1 MNGSTIKETDPLRRR
16 DTGAA
21 GAPSP
26 AGPASAASAPGSAG
40 AERRPETVPVPP
52 RPSRAGR
59 VTLGQQLVGAD
70 IITPQQLDQALAEGS
85 QKGLRLGETLV
96 EMGMVQEDTILPF
109 IENHLGVPATR
120 LRDGMIDPVAVRL
133 LPRRVAERLDAVAL
147 FKIRDTLCVAMADP
161 QNLEHVD
168 ELERITRLKVRPVFA
183 FRTSI
188 QRTLPRCYEEGFE
201 VDTVT
206 ADLDESA
213 VQLQSDAAEA
223 DLTNVESMVDGSPII
238 NLVNYLLVQAIR
250 SGASDIHIEPSR
262 KFSIVRFR
270 VDGQMYEALRPRR
283 DMHPA
288 LVSRIKVMG
297 KMDIAEHN
305 RPQDGRFQV
314 TVEGREV
321 DFRVSTL
328 PTVLGEKIVL
338 RILDK
343 ENLTFNL
350 DVLGFPP
357 DMLKRVKLLLEKPY
371 GLLLVTGPTGS
382 GKTTTLYSALELIK
396 SVHSNVVS
404 VEDPVEYQVE
414 LVNQVQVDES
424 RSLSFSSALR
434 SILRQDPDIIMI
446 GEIRDV
452 PTAQI
457 AVQAALTG
465 HLVLSTLHTNDCAGA
480 IHRLADMEIEP
491 FKIAAS
497 VVGVIAQ
504 RLIRTVCSSCKT
516 FVYASDELLET
527 IHYQG
532 DRRRSF
538 VRGEGCPKCH
548 DTGFVGRTGIYE
560 VMAVDR
566 EMRSLIAARASIDE
580 IRDCYRRA
588 GGKTLLEQGIRLAEK
603 EQTSLEEVMR
613 VAYFE

>member
-1 MNGSTIKETDPLRRR
+1 MNTTVPPVANDGPHAGRPAAPVGVGDDPAR
-16 DTGAA
+16 GAA
-21 GAPSP
+21 KP
-26 AGPASAASAPGSAG
+26 AK
-40 AERRPETVPVPP
+40 T
-52 RPSRAGR
+52 
-59 VTLGQQLVGAD
+59 TLGQRLVGAD
-70 IITPQQLDQALAEGS
+70 IITPQQLDVALAEGS
-85 QKGLRLGETLV
+85 QKGLRLGEVLV
-96 EMGMVQEDTILPF
+96 EMGMVQEETILPF
-109 IENHLGVPATR
+109 IEDHLGVPAVR
-120 LRDGMIDPVAVRL
+120 LRDGMIDPVAVRM
-133 LPRRVAERLDAVAL
+133 LPRRVAEQLDAVAL
-147 FKIRDTLCVAMADP
+147 FKVRDTITVAMADP
-161 QNLEHVD
+161 QNLEQLD
-168 ELERITRLKVRPVFA
+168 EIERITALHVRAVFA
-183 FRTSI
+183 FRSTI

-206 ADLDESA
+206 ADMDEST
-213 VQLQSDAAEA
+213 VQLQADAAEV
-223 DLTNVESMVDGSPII
+223 DLTNVEAMVDGSPII

-250 SGASDIHIEPSR
+250 AGASDIHVEPSR
-262 KFSIVRFR
+262 KYSAVRFR

-288 LVSRIKVMG
+288 LVSRVKVMA

-305 RPQDGRFQV
+305 KPQDGRFQV

-328 PTVLGEKIVL
+328 PTVLGEKIVM

-350 DVLGFPP
+350 DLLGVPP
-357 DMLKRVKLLLEKPY
+357 EMLKQLKGLLAKPY
-371 GLLLVTGPTGS
+371 GLMLVTGPTGS

-396 SVHSNVVS
+396 NVHSNVVS

-424 RSLSFSSALR
+424 RQLSFASALR

-452 PTAQI
+452 QTAQI

-480 IHRLADMEIEP
+480 IHRLIDMGIEP
-491 FKIAAS
+491 FKIAAAL
-497 VVGVIAQ
+497 VGVVAQ
-504 RLIRTVCSSCKT
+504 RLIRTVCPSCRT
-516 FVYASDELLET
+516 FVYAAAELLET
-527 IHYQG
+527 IHYTG
-532 DRRRSF
+532 DKRRSF
-538 VRGEGCPKCH
+538 IKGEGCPKCH
-548 DTGFVGRTGIYE
+548 DTGYVGRTGIYE
-560 VMAVDR
+560 VMVVDR
-566 EMRSLIAARASIDE
+566 EMRELISKNSGTDE

-588 GGKTLLEQGIRLAEK
+588 GGRTLLEQGIRLAEK

>member
-1 MNGSTIKETDPLRRR
+1 MSTSIVLGQESLS
-16 DTGAA
+16 GA
-21 GAPSP
+21 GNFVVAPVAAVAKP
-26 AGPASAASAPGSAG
+26 AKA
-40 AERRPETVPVPP
+40 
-52 RPSRAGR
+52 
-59 VTLGQQLVGAD
+59 TLGQQLVGAD
-70 IITPQQLDQALAEGS
+70 VITPEQLDQALAEGS

-96 EMGMVQEDTILPF
+96 EMGMVQEETILPF
-109 IENHLGVPATR
+109 IETHLGVPATR
-120 LRDGMIDPVAVRL
+120 LRDGMIDPLAVRL
-133 LPRRVAERLDAVAL
+133 IPRRMAESLDAVAL
-147 FKIRDTLCVAMADP
+147 FRVRDALCVAMADP

-168 ELERITRLKVRPVFA
+168 EIERVTHLRVRPVFA
-183 FRTSI
+183 FRSSI

-206 ADLDESA
+206 ADIDETT
-213 VQLQSDAAEA
+213 VQLQSDAADI
-223 DLTNVESMVDGSPII
+223 DLTNVEAMVDGSPII
-238 NLVNYLLVQAIR
+238 NLVNYLLIQAIR
-250 SGASDIHIEPSR
+250 AKASDIHIEPSR
-262 KFSIVRFR
+262 KFSVVRFR

-297 KMDIAEHN
+297 KMDIAEHH

-314 TVEGREV
+314 AVEGREV

-350 DVLGFPP
+350 DLLGVPQEA
-357 DMLKRVKLLLEKPY
+357 LKDLKTLLAKPY
-371 GLLLVTGPTGS
+371 GLMLVTGPTGS
-382 GKTTTLYSALELIK
+382 GKTTTLYSALELLK
-396 SVHSNVVS
+396 SVHQNVVS

-414 LVNQVQVDES
+414 LVNQVQVDET

-480 IHRLADMEIEP
+480 IHRLIDMGIEP
-491 FKIAAS
+491 FKIAAA
-497 VVGVIAQ
+497 VVGVVAQ
-504 RLIRTVCSSCKT
+504 RLIRTVCPSCKT
-516 FVYASDELLET
+516 FSYPSRELLET

-532 DRRRSF
+532 DQRRSF
-538 VRGEGCPKCH
+538 VRGEGCNKCH

-560 VMAVDR
+560 VMVCDR
-566 EMRSLIAARASIDE
+566 EIRELIGRGAGTDE

-588 GGKTLLEQGIRLAEK
+588 GGKTLLDQGIRLAEK
-603 EQTSLEEVMR
+603 EQTSLDEVMR

>member
-1 MNGSTIKETDPLRRR
+1 MNTTAINQSDSTRAR
-16 DTGAA
+16 AA
-21 GAPSP
+21 GAAAAP
-26 AGPASAASAPGSAG
+26 GTGASAGDG
-40 AERRPETVPVPP
+40 RRPETVSVPP
-52 RPSRAGR
+52 RPSRPGR

-70 IITPQQLDQALAEGS
+70 IITPEQLDQALAEGS

-161 QNLEHVD
+161 QNLEHID

-183 FRTSI
+183 FRSSI

-206 ADLDESA
+206 ADLDETA

-350 DVLGFPP
+350 DALGFPP
-357 DMLKRVKLLLEKPY
+357 EMLKRVKQLLAKPY

-504 RLIRTVCSSCKT
+504 RLIRTVCPSCKT
-516 FVYASDELLET
+516 FVYASAELLET

-548 DTGFVGRTGIYE
+548 DTGFIGRTGIYE

-566 EMRSLIAARASIDE
+566 EMRALIASRAGTDE

>member
-1 MNGSTIKETDPLRRR
+1 MSTTVPQISDSELRGGKPSG
-16 DTGAA
+16 TVAVGAGGEHGRA
-21 GAPSP
+21 DDQAR
-26 AGPASAASAPGSAG
+26 SAPK
-40 AERRPETVPVPP
+40 
-52 RPSRAGR
+52 PSKT
-59 VTLGQQLVGAD
+59 TLGQRLVGAD
-70 IITPQQLDQALAEGS
+70 VITPQQLDVALAEGS
-85 QKGLRLGETLV
+85 QKGLRLGEVLV
-96 EMGMVQEDTILPF
+96 EMGMVQEETILPF
-109 IENHLGVPATR
+109 IEDHLGVPAVR
-120 LRDGMIDPVAVRL
+120 LRDGMIDPVAVRM
-133 LPRRVAERLDAVAL
+133 LPRRVAEQLDAVAL
-147 FKIRDTLCVAMADP
+147 FKVRDTLTVAMADP
-161 QNLEHVD
+161 QNLEQLD
-168 ELERITRLKVRPVFA
+168 EIERITSLRLRAVFA
-183 FRTSI
+183 FRSTI

-201 VDTVT
+201 VDNVT
-206 ADLDESA
+206 AAMDEST
-213 VQLQSDAAEA
+213 VQLQADAAEV
-223 DLTNVESMVDGSPII
+223 DLTNVEAMVDGSPII

-250 SGASDIHIEPSR
+250 AGASDIHVEPSR
-262 KFSIVRFR
+262 KYSAVRFR

-288 LVSRIKVMG
+288 LVSRVKVMA

-305 RPQDGRFQV
+305 KPQDGRFQV

-328 PTVLGEKIVL
+328 PTVLGEKIVM

-350 DVLGFPP
+350 DLLGVPA
-357 DMLKRVKLLLEKPY
+357 DMLKQLKALLAKPY

-396 SVHSNVVS
+396 NVHSNVVS

-424 RSLSFSSALR
+424 RQLSFSSALR

-452 PTAQI
+452 ATAQI

-480 IHRLADMEIEP
+480 IHRLIDMGIEP
-491 FKIAAS
+491 FKIAAAL
-497 VVGVIAQ
+497 VGVVAQ
-504 RLIRTVCSSCKT
+504 RLIRTVCPSCRT
-516 FVYASDELLET
+516 FVYASAELLET
-527 IHYQG
+527 IHYTG
-532 DRRRSF
+532 DKRRSF
-538 VRGEGCPKCH
+538 IKGEGCPKCH
-548 DTGFVGRTGIYE
+548 DTGYVGRTGIYE
-560 VMAVDR
+560 VMVVDR
-566 EMRSLIAARASIDE
+566 EMRELVSKNAGTDE

>member
-1 MNGSTIKETDPLRRR
+1 MSTSIG
-16 DTGAA
+16 TGQDAVGAGNFVVAPAVAA
-21 GAPSP
+21 AARP
-26 AGPASAASAPGSAG
+26 ARAS
-40 AERRPETVPVPP
+40 
-52 RPSRAGR
+52 
-59 VTLGQQLVGAD
+59 LGQQLVGAD
-70 IITPQQLDQALAEGS
+70 VITPDQLDQALAEGS

-96 EMGMVQEDTILPF
+96 EMGMVQEETILPF
-109 IENHLGVPATR
+109 IESHLGVPATR
-120 LRDGMIDPVAVRL
+120 LRDGMIDPLAVRL
-133 LPRRVAERLDAVAL
+133 IPRRMAESLDAVAL
-147 FKIRDTLCVAMADP
+147 FRVRDALCVAMADP
-161 QNLEHVD
+161 QNLEQVD
-168 ELERITRLKVRPVFA
+168 EIERVTHLRVRPVFA
-183 FRTSI
+183 FRSSI

-206 ADLDESA
+206 ADIDETT
-213 VQLQSDAAEA
+213 VQLQSDAADI
-223 DLTNVESMVDGSPII
+223 DLTNVEAMVDGSPII
-238 NLVNYLLVQAIR
+238 NLVNYLLIQAIR
-250 SGASDIHIEPSR
+250 AKASDIHIEPSR
-262 KFSIVRFR
+262 KFSVVRFR
-270 VDGQMYEALRPRR
+270 VDGQMFEALRPRR

-297 KMDIAEHN
+297 KMDIAEHH

-314 TVEGREV
+314 AVEGREV

-350 DVLGFPP
+350 DLLGVPP
-357 DMLKRVKLLLEKPY
+357 DMLKELKQLLAKPY

-382 GKTTTLYSALELIK
+382 GKTTTLYSALELLK
-396 SVHSNVVS
+396 SVHRNVVS

-414 LVNQVQVDES
+414 LVNQIQVDES
-424 RSLSFSSALR
+424 RSLTFASALR

-452 PTAQI
+452 ATAQI

-480 IHRLADMEIEP
+480 IHRLMDMGVES
-491 FKIAAS
+491 FKIAAAL
-497 VVGVIAQ
+497 VGVVAQ
-504 RLIRTVCSSCKT
+504 RLIRTVCQNCKT
-516 FVYASDELLET
+516 FSYPSRELLET

-532 DRRRSF
+532 DQRRSF

-548 DTGFVGRTGIYE
+548 DTGFIGRTGIYE
-560 VMAVDR
+560 VMTADR
-566 EMRSLIAARASIDE
+566 EIRELVGRGSGTDE

-588 GGKTLLEQGIRLAEK
+588 GGKTLLDQGIRLAEK
-603 EQTSLEEVMR
+603 EQTSLDEVMR

>member
-1 MNGSTIKETDPLRRR
+1 MSVSATSEHVDESLR
-16 DTGAA
+16 DLK
-21 GAPSP
+21 
-26 AGPASAASAPGSAG
+26 SAPIDA
-40 AERRPETVPVPP
+40 AAP
-52 RPSRAGR
+52 RPARA
-59 VTLGQQLVGAD
+59 TLGQQLIGASL
-70 IITPQQLDQALAEGS
+70 ITPQQLDQALAEGS

-96 EMGMVQEDTILPF
+96 EMGMVQEDAILPF
-109 IENHLGVPATR
+109 IEGHLGVPATR
-120 LRDGMIDPVAVRL
+120 LRDGMIDPIAVRL
-133 LPRRVAERLDAVAL
+133 LPRKVAERLDAIAL
-147 FKIRDTLCVAMADP
+147 FKVRDTICVAMADP
-161 QNLEHVD
+161 QNLEQLD
-168 ELERITRLKVRPVFA
+168 EIERVTGLRVRPVFA
-183 FRTSI
+183 FRSSI

-206 ADLDESA
+206 ADMDESA
-213 VQLQSDAAEA
+213 VQLQADAEVN
-223 DLTNVESMVDGSPII
+223 LTNVESMVDGSPII

-250 SGASDIHIEPSR
+250 AGASDIHIEPSR
-262 KFSIVRFR
+262 KFSVVRFR

-305 RPQDGRFQV
+305 KPQDGRFQV

-321 DFRVSTL
+321 DFRISTL
-328 PTVLGEKIVL
+328 PTVLGEKIVM

-343 ENLTFNL
+343 ENLTFSL
-350 DVLGFPP
+350 DLLGFPP
-357 DMLKRVKLLLEKPY
+357 DMLKQLKLLLAKPY

-424 RSLSFSSALR
+424 RQLSFSSALR

-452 PTAQI
+452 ATAQI

-480 IHRLADMEIEP
+480 IHRLVDMGIEP
-491 FKIAAS
+491 FKIAAAL
-497 VVGVIAQ
+497 VGVVAQ
-504 RLIRTVCSSCKT
+504 RLIRTVCPSCKT
-516 FVYASDELLET
+516 FVYASAELLET

-538 VRGEGCPKCH
+538 IRGEGCPKCH

-560 VMAVDR
+560 VMTIDR
-566 EMRSLIAARASIDE
+566 EIRSLISASAGTDE

>member
-1 MNGSTIKETDPLRRR
+1 MNTTVPQVAHDGLHAGRPAVPVGVAD
-16 DTGAA
+16 GAA
-21 GAPSP
+21 KP
-26 AGPASAASAPGSAG
+26 
-40 AERRPETVPVPP
+40 TKT
-52 RPSRAGR
+52 
-59 VTLGQQLVGAD
+59 TLGQRLVGAD
-70 IITPQQLDQALAEGS
+70 IITPQQLDVALAEGS
-85 QKGLRLGETLV
+85 QKGLRLGEVLV
-96 EMGMVQEDTILPF
+96 EMGMVQEETILPF
-109 IENHLGVPATR
+109 IEDHLGVPAVR
-120 LRDGMIDPVAVRL
+120 LRDGMIDPVAVRM
-133 LPRRVAERLDAVAL
+133 LPRRVAEQLDSVAL
-147 FKIRDTLCVAMADP
+147 FKVRDTITVAMADP
-161 QNLEHVD
+161 QNLEQLD
-168 ELERITRLKVRPVFA
+168 EIERITSLRVRAVFA
-183 FRTSI
+183 FRSTI

-206 ADLDESA
+206 ADMDEST
-213 VQLQSDAAEA
+213 VQLQADAAEV
-223 DLTNVESMVDGSPII
+223 DLTNVEAMVDGSPII

-250 SGASDIHIEPSR
+250 AGASDIHVEPSR
-262 KFSIVRFR
+262 KYSAVRFR

-288 LVSRIKVMG
+288 LVSRVKVMA

-305 RPQDGRFQV
+305 KPQDGRFQV

-328 PTVLGEKIVL
+328 PTVLGEKIVM

-350 DVLGFPP
+350 DLLGVPP
-357 DMLKRVKLLLEKPY
+357 DMLKQLKGLLAKPY
-371 GLLLVTGPTGS
+371 GLMLVTGPTGS

-396 SVHSNVVS
+396 NVHSNVVS

-424 RSLSFSSALR
+424 RQLSFASALR

-452 PTAQI
+452 QTAQI

-480 IHRLADMEIEP
+480 IHRLIDMGIEP
-491 FKIAAS
+491 FKIAAAL
-497 VVGVIAQ
+497 VGVVAQ
-504 RLIRTVCSSCKT
+504 RLIRTVCPSCRT
-516 FVYASDELLET
+516 FVYAAAELLET
-527 IHYQG
+527 IHYTG
-532 DRRRSF
+532 DKRRSF
-538 VRGEGCPKCH
+538 IKGEGCPKCH
-548 DTGFVGRTGIYE
+548 DTGYVGRTGIYE
-560 VMAVDR
+560 VMVVDR
-566 EMRSLIAARASIDE
+566 EMRELVSKNAGTDE
-580 IRDCYRRA
+580 IRDCYRRN